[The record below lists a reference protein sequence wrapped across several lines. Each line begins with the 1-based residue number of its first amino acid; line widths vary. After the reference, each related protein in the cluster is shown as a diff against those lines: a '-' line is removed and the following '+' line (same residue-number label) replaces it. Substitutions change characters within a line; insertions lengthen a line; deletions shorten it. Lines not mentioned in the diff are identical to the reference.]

1 MSKTTIGHMLLYRH
15 NKLGNGAKVDTM
27 YANYPRIKMYYGVLV
42 RTNRRIFNGVPVS
55 DYGINDNH
63 KSKISEIFEV
73 NPNHT
78 YLYNYDDR
86 GWNPAAAESN
96 KPGNVDATI
105 RSRAGY
111 DSIGAGLWSA
121 GQSSGGQ
128 VQQSVRPASLDRNT
142 QYMCVSTTFNLDNFY
157 IYDQTVETFIYRGK
171 NVNEDLTLKDD

>member
-27 YANYPRIKMYYGVLV
+27 YANYPRIKMYYGALIYTT
-42 RTNRRIFNGVPVS
+42 RQISSGVPVS
-55 DYGINDNH
+55 DYSTNDNH
-63 KSKISEIFEV
+63 KSKVSEIFEV
-73 NPNHT
+73 NLNHT

-86 GWNPAAAESN
+86 AWNPAAAESN
-96 KPGNVDATI
+96 KQGYVDARV

-111 DSIGAGLWSA
+111 DSNGAGLWSQ

-128 VQQSVRPASLDRNT
+128 VQQSVRPASLNRNT

-157 IYDQTVETFIYRGK
+157 IYDQTAETFIYRGK
-171 NVNEDLTLKDD
+171 NVNEDLTLKTD